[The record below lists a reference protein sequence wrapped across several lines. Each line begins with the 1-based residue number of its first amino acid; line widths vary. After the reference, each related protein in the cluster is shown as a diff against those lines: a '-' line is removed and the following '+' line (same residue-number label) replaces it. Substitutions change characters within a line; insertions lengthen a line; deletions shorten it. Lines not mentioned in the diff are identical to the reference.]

1 MSALKKRRI
10 TEKQP
15 ETNSDSE
22 ANSVSSHGSAKD
34 EKQTSGEEPAT
45 KSFKELGIIDQL
57 CEACENMGYKAPTP
71 IQSQAIPLALEGR
84 DVIGLA
90 ETGSG
95 KTAAFALPMLQ
106 GMFVMFY
113 TVILPDSRSSYGG
126 ASNTLWSRS
135 SPHPRTRIPDIS
147 SL

>member
-1 MSALKKRRI
+1 MSALKKRKI

-22 ANSVSSHGSAKD
+22 AESVSSRGSAKD
-34 EKQTSGEEPAT
+34 ETQTSGEEPAPA

-106 GMFVMFY
+106 GMFVMIH
-113 TVILPDSRSSYGG
+113 TM
-126 ASNTLWSRS
+126 TLA
-135 SPHPRTRIPDIS
+135 DK
-147 SL
+147 L